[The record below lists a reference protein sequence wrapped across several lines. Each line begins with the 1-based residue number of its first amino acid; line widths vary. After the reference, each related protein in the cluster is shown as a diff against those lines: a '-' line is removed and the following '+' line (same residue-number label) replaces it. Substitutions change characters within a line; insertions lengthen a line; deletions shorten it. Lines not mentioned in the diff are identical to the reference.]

1 MNKKY
6 MLSKYLILPLFA
18 LMTLASCEDGSD
30 AYTSGITDKNSAIL
44 TIDKAIAAPGDEVTI
59 TGTNLDQVYKVVL
72 NNESSIHIPFTA
84 TASELKMKL
93 PGNSPL
99 GDVITINLLFSGKGL
114 AQYAFS
120 IQAPPT
126 IMKVT
131 PAAATL
137 AGTKIKVLG
146 IELYKAEKVYI
157 GNVEVPFTLIDDK
170 TILTSIP
177 DGFAGGA
184 VKLISAS
191 GSESLSDAI
200 ALGEEIMVNDFDG
213 TTQYYKGTSNNGN
226 IDAKVEMKG
235 DFVRGTY
242 LDLPLVNKASSWG
255 GNFDISLQD
264 HGATAYDNSKISLA
278 IDMKASKA
286 MNVSIMVEGL
296 VNVYGKTMEI
306 TTDWQTI
313 IIPFTSMG
321 SGYGNNGPDAVEAFN
336 VLKGI
341 KIQPPA
347 TSAANNFGEVVS
359 IDNVRFIVNN

>member
-1 MNKKY
+1 MNKKNI
-6 MLSKYLILPLFA
+6 LSRYLILPLFA

-30 AYTSGITDKNSAIL
+30 AYTTGITDQNSAVL
-44 TIDKAIAAPGDEVTI
+44 TIDKPIAAPGDVVTI
-59 TGTNLDQVYKVVL
+59 TGSNLDQVYKVML
-72 NNESSIHIPFTA
+72 NTESISIPFTA
-84 TASELKMKL
+84 TANELKMTL
-93 PGNSPL
+93 PANAPL

-126 IMKVT
+126 ILKVT
-131 PAAATL
+131 PSAATL
-137 AGTKIKVLG
+137 AGTQIKVLG
-146 IELYKAEKVYI
+146 VELYKAVKVFI
-157 GNVEVPFTLIDDK
+157 GETEVSYTIVDDK
-170 TILTSIP
+170 TILTAIP
-177 DGFAGGA
+177 EGFAGGQ
-184 VKLISAS
+184 VKLVSAS
-191 GSESLSDAI
+191 GSESLSNAI

-213 TTQYYKGTSNNGN
+213 TTKYYKGTSNNGN
-226 IDAKVEMKG
+226 IDAKVEKKG

-242 LDLPLVNKASSWG
+242 LDLPLINKASSWG

-264 HGATAYDNSKISLA
+264 HAATAYDNSKMSLA

-286 MNVSIMVEGL
+286 MNVSIMLEGL
-296 VNVYGKTMEI
+296 VTVYGKTIGI
-306 TTDWQTI
+306 TTDWQTL
-313 IIPFTSMG
+313 IIPFTEMG
-321 SGYGNNGPDAVEAFN
+321 SGYGNNGPDPVEAFN